1 MNMNAVINFPI
12 SETLMID
19 ELAELDSKIKFYTE
33 QSKKL
38 KDKIANFYGEG
49 KHRGQHYGVTVTL
62 CKTATVDHKKL
73 YADLGVSDDTL
84 AKYIKHG
91 ASIRVSV
98 TA

>member
-1 MNMNAVINFPI
+1 MNAVVNFPI
-12 SETLMID
+12 SETSMID

-62 CKTATVDHKKL
+62 CKTKTVDHKKL
-73 YADLGVSDDTL
+73 YADLGVSEKTL
-84 AKYIKHG
+84 AKYTTHG

-98 TA
+98 NA

>member
-1 MNMNAVINFPI
+1 MNAVVNFPI

-49 KHRGQHYGVTVTL
+49 KHRGNTFGVNVSLYQSTTY
-62 CKTATVDHKKL
+62 DYKKMI
-73 YADLGVSDDTL
+73 ADLGITQDTL
-84 AKYIKHG
+84 SQYAKHN
-91 ASIRVSV
+91 ATIRVSV

>member
-1 MNMNAVINFPI
+1 MNAVVNFPVPEVSI
-12 SETLMID
+12 ID
-19 ELAELDSKIKFYTE
+19 ELADLDHKIKFYTE

-49 KHRGQHYGVTVTL
+49 KHRGEHYGVTVTL

-84 AKYIKHG
+84 AKYTKHG

>member
-1 MNMNAVINFPI
+1 MNAVINFPVPEV
-12 SETLMID
+12 SMID

-49 KHRGQHYGVTVTL
+49 KHRGNTFGVNVSLYQSTTY
-62 CKTATVDHKKL
+62 DYKKMI
-73 YADLGVSDDTL
+73 ADLGITQDTL
-84 AKYIKHG
+84 SQYAKHN
-91 ASIRVSV
+91 ATIRVSV

>member
-1 MNMNAVINFPI
+1 MNAVVNFPI

-49 KHRGQHYGVTVTL
+49 KHRGEHYGVTVTL

-73 YADLGVSDDTL
+73 YADLGVSEETL
-84 AKYIKHG
+84 AQYTKHG

>member
-1 MNMNAVINFPI
+1 MNAVVNFPI

-49 KHRGQHYGVTVTL
+49 KHRGNTFGVNVSLYQSTTY
-62 CKTATVDHKKL
+62 DYKKMI
-73 YADLGVSDDTL
+73 ADLGITQDTL
-84 AKYIKHG
+84 SKYAKHS
-91 ASIRVSV
+91 ATIRVSV

>member
-1 MNMNAVINFPI
+1 MNAVVNFPI
-12 SETLMID
+12 SETSMID

-73 YADLGVSDDTL
+73 YADLGVSEETL
-84 AKYIKHG
+84 AQYTKHG
-91 ASIRVSV
+91 ASIRVLV

>member
-1 MNMNAVINFPI
+1 MNAVVNFPI

-49 KHRGQHYGVTVTL
+49 KHRGEHYGVTVTL

-73 YADLGVSDDTL
+73 YADLGVSEETL
-84 AKYIKHG
+84 AQYTKQG